1 MGDVWVRFC
10 TQRTQLMRNSGRD
23 MHDRGDMALTDL
35 SMLAPGPCSSKTIS
49 TNGGILLS
57 SWLLFWF
64 GKTHLSL
71 TYLTKKKKKNLQI
84 MTRKIWWYLR
94 CSELFV
100 CKKCFQ
106 ANSFFTQPSQCS
118 KVDTVCYS
126 VFTNGS
132 YWGQGVCGIRTSQ

>member
-1 MGDVWVRFC
+1 MKLGRCLGKILYPENSVNEEQWEGHAW
-10 TQRTQLMRNSGRD
+10 QRRHGFNWPE
-23 MHDRGDMALTDL
+23 HACI
-35 SMLAPGPCSSKTIS
+35 GPCSSKTIS

-64 GKTHLSL
+64 GKTHLSR
-71 TYLTKKKKKNLQI
+71 TYLTKKTLQI

-106 ANSFFTQPSQCS
+106 TNSFFTQLSQCS